1 MRVQQ
6 GTADGALAKGLGWFS
21 IGLGLAE
28 LAAPGSVAQ
37 LIGVRDDDRT
47 RNLLR
52 AYGAREIAN
61 GTAILGSGADDAVW
75 LWTRVAGDVLDLATM
90 GAALREGNRTDGRKL
105 AIGMASVGGVLMA
118 DVMAARRVGRE
129 NGRAEVTE
137 LRPRQRTSIRVSKTF
152 TINAPPDEVYSFWR
166 QLDNLP
172 RFMRHLESV
181 EPLGGRISH
190 WVACGPAG
198 MRIEW
203 DAEMIEDTPQRI
215 SWRSLDRA
223 DVPNSGTVEFRPA
236 PGDRG
241 TELRVRLQ
249 YDPPGGKAG
258 KWFAKLFGEE
268 PGQQLY
274 DDLRR
279 VKSLIETGEVAQTP
293 GSSSVSQPA
302 QPYAG
307 SRRRA
312 AGGRR

>member
-1 MRVQQ
+1 MGAQQ
-6 GTADGALAKGLGWFS
+6 RTADTALAKGLGWFS

-28 LAAPGSVAQ
+28 IAAPASVAR
-37 LIGVRDDDRT
+37 LIGVSDDDRA
-47 RNLLR
+47 RGLLR
-52 AYGAREIAN
+52 TYGLREVAN
-61 GTAILGSGADDAVW
+61 GVAILGSGGDSAEW

-90 GAALREGNRTDGRKL
+90 GSAFRRNTGADARKL
-105 AIGMASVGGVLMA
+105 AVGMASVAGVLVA
-118 DVMAARRVGRE
+118 DVIAAQRVGQD
-129 NGRAEVTE
+129 NGRARIVEM
-137 LRPRQRTSIRVSKTF
+137 RPRQRTSIRVSKTF
-152 TINAPPDEVYSFWR
+152 TINASPDEVYSFWR

-190 WVACGPAG
+190 WVARGPAG
-198 MRIEW
+198 MRVEW

-215 SWRSLDRA
+215 SWRSLERA
-223 DVPNSGTVEFRPA
+223 DVPNSGTVDFTPA
-236 PGDRG
+236 PGGRG

-268 PGQQLY
+268 PSQQLY

-279 VKSLIETGEVAQTP
+279 VKSLIETGEIPQTP
-293 GSSSVSQPA
+293 GSSSVFQAA
-302 QPYAG
+302 QPYSA
-307 SRRRA
+307 RRRA

>member
-1 MRVQQ
+1 MGAQQ
-6 GTADGALAKGLGWFS
+6 RPADSPLAKGLGWFS

-37 LIGVRDDDRT
+37 LIGVPDDERT

-61 GTAILGSGADDAVW
+61 GTAILGSGADDPEW

-90 GAALREGNRTDGRKL
+90 GAALRDGSRVDGRKL
-105 AIGMASVGGVLMA
+105 GIGMASVAGVLVA
-118 DVMAARRVGRE
+118 DILAARRLGRQD
-129 NGRAEVTE
+129 GRANIAEFN
-137 LRPRQRTSIRVSKTF
+137 PRQRTTVRVSKTF
-152 TINAPPDEVYSFWR
+152 TINASPDEVYSFWR

-190 WVACGPAG
+190 WTACGPAG
-198 MRIEW
+198 MRVEW
-203 DAEMIEDTPQRI
+203 DAELVEDTPQRI

-223 DVPNSGTVEFRPA
+223 DVPNSGTVEFKPA

-249 YDPPGGKAG
+249 YEPPGGKAG

-268 PGQQLY
+268 PGQQL
-274 DDLRR
+274 DEDLRR
-279 VKSLIETGEVAQTP
+279 VKSLIEAGEIAQTP
-293 GSSSVSQPA
+293 GSSSVFQPA

-307 SRRRA
+307 GRRA

>member
-1 MRVQQ
+1 MRAELR
-6 GTADGALAKGLGWFS
+6 TADGALAKGLGWFS
-21 IGLGLAE
+21 IGLGVAE
-28 LAAPGSVAQ
+28 LAAPASVAQ

-61 GTAILGSGADDAVW
+61 GTAILGSGGDDPEW

-90 GAALREGNRTDGRKL
+90 GAALRDRERTDTKKL
-105 AIGMASVGGVLMA
+105 AIGIASVAGVLIA

-129 NGRAEVTE
+129 NGRENVAEM
-137 LRPRQRTSIRVSKTF
+137 RPRQRTSIRVSKTF
-152 TINAPPDEVYSFWR
+152 TINAPPDEVYTFWR

-198 MRIEW
+198 MRVAW

-274 DDLRR
+274 EDLRR

-293 GSSSVSQPA
+293 GSSSVFQPA

-307 SRRRA
+307 RRRA